1 VKPERTISAL
11 AVAWGGS
18 VLFAASL
25 VWFLYCYLV
34 RFDTVGGAIA
44 VPTEAGAFLRPGA
57 VDVLLFSAFALHH
70 SVFARERAKSCVR
83 THVPEHLER
92 SFYTWVAS
100 LLFLLVCTY
109 WQPVPGTVYRLGGI
123 ARPIGYA
130 VQLLGLMLSVRAS
143 QMLDV
148 LDLSGVRTVQ
158 RAQLGTAPAH
168 VPLETTGLYG
178 LVRHP
183 LYFAWALFVFGTPD
197 MTATRA
203 VFATVS
209 TAYLAL
215 AIPWE
220 ERALI
225 ATFGD
230 EYRAYRGRVRWRM
243 VPGIY

>member
-1 VKPERTISAL
+1 M
-11 AVAWGGS
+11 AWGGS
-18 VLFAASL
+18 ALFAASL

-34 RFDTVGGAIA
+34 RFDTIAGASA
-44 VPTEAGAFLRPGA
+44 VPTEAGAFLPA
-57 VDVLLFSAFALHH
+57 AADVLLFSAFALHH
-70 SVFARERAKSCVR
+70 SVFAREHAKSYVR
-83 THVPEHLER
+83 RLVPALLER

-100 LLFLLVCTY
+100 VLFLLVCTY
-109 WQPVPGTVYRLGGI
+109 WQTVPGTVYRLEGI
-123 ARPIGYA
+123 WRPIGYA
-130 VQLLGLMLSVRAS
+130 VQLLGLILTVRAS

-178 LVRHP
+178 FVRHP

-197 MTATRA
+197 MTGTRA
-203 VFATVS
+203 VFAVVS

-230 EYRAYRGRVRWRM
+230 AYHAYRRRVRWRM
-243 VPGIY
+243 VPGVY